1 MKADNLQTQPIGQNL
16 EKRAEIDYTKC
27 STLEFF
33 SISKGTNNTCVIDT
47 LLNKKASVSKY

>member
-16 EKRAEIDYTKC
+16 EKRAEIDYPKC